1 MGLKRKK
8 MNFRSKAAYRR
19 WLAYGH
25 ATGVFAK
32 TPGHVKVYIR
42 GKPHKVK
49 HVNYRARK
57 ARRARRSRRRRRR

>member
-1 MGLKRKK
+1 MGKKIKK
-8 MNFRSKAAYRR
+8 MNFRSKKAYRR

-42 GKPHKVK
+42 GRPHKVK
-49 HVNYRARK
+49 HI
-57 ARRARRSRRRRRR
+57 

>member
-1 MGLKRKK
+1 MGRKIKK
-8 MNFRSKAAYRR
+8 MNFRSKKAYRR

-42 GKPHKVK
+42 GRPHKVK
-49 HVNYRARK
+49 HV
-57 ARRARRSRRRRRR
+57 RRRRRK